1 MFSPFIFP
9 TDSMKRKKNV
19 ALNMLGHSTSDK
31 CVLQYFLGA
40 SLADSLCV
48 DMS

>member
-1 MFSPFIFP
+1 
-9 TDSMKRKKNV
+9 MKKKNV

>member
-9 TDSMKRKKNV
+9 TDSMRKKNV

>member
-1 MFSPFIFP
+1 
-9 TDSMKRKKNV
+9 MKKKNV
-19 ALNMLGHSTSDK
+19 ALNMLGHSTIDK